1 MKRLFAA
8 SGLVLVAMS
17 GVGYADSPGGW
28 SQFNDLTA
36 KAQGRNN
43 LAPAQQVHPT
53 PVYEFTAGEKRGTRL
68 FPPNTDEGA
77 NN

>member
-36 KAQGRNN
+36 KAQGSEQLGAR
-43 LAPAQQVHPT
+43 A
-53 PVYEFTAGEKRGTRL
+53 AGSPDPGL
-68 FPPNTDEGA
+68 
-77 NN
+77 